1 MAVLPKL
8 GRGREKVGAE
18 PKGVDA
24 NGKDILLPSKE
35 DRKRMYLCVLA
46 AASSF
51 IGKTTADAGPSSS
64 SIFESNQFD
73 GGLSSMTS
81 MDSMSS
87 EQEGIT
93 SVRSAESTASAAS
106 SPMNRFRMS
115 EKEKLARHRYE
126 TRIRTVLQEDLPDL
140 TAKSLMIP
148 PPSGDFT
155 QIVER
160 KVPLPLPEDGTRCVA
175 LLLFNMILLSSG
187 DGGYDS
193 RIRHTIKTASVHILY
208 KQMTSAEPPG
218 SSIHI
223 SDSDV
228 SDAGDAA
235 ADSDAEDDPWS
246 STKQY
251 GHSWS
256 TDQYQ
261 KYEKASQQ
269 FDAMEALVAQT
280 LAQLLLSSG
289 SRLGSKNGANEEK
302 TRQSSSKLKI
312 ARGLKIGA
320 AGVAAGTLLAVTG
333 GMAAPAIAAGVAAL
347 GLGTTAAIITLTSH
361 AVLVAMFGLGGGG
374 LAAYKMK
381 RRTDGLKEFRIRKEN
396 SHGDDSTE
404 PNSKLPDPTRAQLR
418 STVCVSGWLSDK
430 CDFQRPWGFTPTD
443 PAITELEL
451 LQRFV
456 SVHCPEKL
464 PKCERIL
471 KKYEG
476 MKEHLWAFLQEAYGA
491 DPDSLLPLKGVKHD
505 IKSEDEQLI
514 EEMALLLTKKVAPK
528 KKKSAKPKATEP
540 TSGEERSPKL
550 FWEIIEDGLEEES
563 ELKESEHSSSKECSI
578 EDDGLLTVDDEDYL
592 VENNKQSPTEIP
604 ENIDNVYT
612 FKSKKSQRVVW
623 DYQSQYGGD
632 VYTVTWESELLL
644 ELGNIVKDIAEEGTK
659 AGMSVLVQTAV
670 VTIGTVMATVALP
683 VTILGYAG
691 AIDGPWTMATIRA
704 DKAGKELARSLLSS
718 EDRHPVTLVGYSNG
732 GRVIFSCLQTLARYQ
747 EEWEN
752 NRDKSNE
759 KPSTPIVSTEDT
771 EAPVQRDRTSSKL
784 FEDDENCKFKF
795 TREPAS
801 VIEDAI
807 IIGAPCF
814 INRAHWTACRQVV
827 GGRLINCYS
836 KKDWIL
842 SVLFQYKSKS
852 GIMRATCGTSPVK
865 GVAGV
870 ENYDIS
876 YIVSSHNMY
885 CGKVPEIL
893 KLVSFGQPEAIMNDP
908 KNDAIEM
915 YTNELL

>member
-51 IGKTTADAGPSSS
+51 IGKTTADVDPSSS
-64 SIFESNQFD
+64 SIFESSTSSNQFD

-81 MDSMSS
+81 MDSISS

-93 SVRSAESTASAAS
+93 SVRSAESAAS
-106 SPMNRFRMS
+106 SPMNKRRMS
-115 EKEKLARHRYE
+115 EKAKLARDRYE
-126 TRIRTVLQEDLPDL
+126 TRIRKVLQEDLPDL

-148 PPSGDFT
+148 PPSGDFS

-160 KVPLPLPEDGTRCVA
+160 KVPLPLPEDGPRCVA
-175 LLLFNMILLSSG
+175 LLLFNMILVSSG

-218 SSIHI
+218 SSIHT

-228 SDAGDAA
+228 SDA
-235 ADSDAEDDPWS
+235 ADSDTKDDPWS
-246 STKQY
+246 STKQH
-251 GHSWS
+251 GHTWS

-289 SRLGSKNGANEEK
+289 SRLGSKNGANEEQ

-347 GLGTTAAIITLTSH
+347 GLGTTAAVITLTSH

-404 PNSKLPDPTRAQLR
+404 SNSKLPDPTRAQLR

-443 PAITELEL
+443 PAVTELEL

-476 MKEHLWAFLQEAYGA
+476 MKEHLWAFLQEAYGT
-491 DPDSLLPLKGVKHD
+491 DPNSLLPLKGVKQD

-514 EEMALLLTKKVAPK
+514 EEMAILLTKKVAPK
-528 KKKSAKPKATEP
+528 KKKSAKAKATEP

-563 ELKESEHSSSKECSI
+563 ELKESEHNSSKECSI

-592 VENNKQSPTEIP
+592 VENDRQN
-604 ENIDNVYT
+604 
-612 FKSKKSQRVVW
+612 
-623 DYQSQYGGD
+623 
-632 VYTVTWESELLL
+632 
-644 ELGNIVKDIAEEGTK
+644 IAEEGTK

-732 GRVIFSCLQTLARYQ
+732 GRVIYSCLQTLARYQ

-752 NRDKSNE
+752 NRDKSGE
-759 KPSTPIVSTEDT
+759 KSSTPIVSTEDT
-771 EAPVQRDRTSSKL
+771 EAPVQRDKTSSKL

-814 INRAHWTACRQVV
+814 INRANWTACRQVV

-908 KNDAIEM
+908 THEAIEM
-915 YTNELL
+915 YTKQLL